1 MPYRAERL
9 AQEVKVQIS
18 LILARE
24 LRDPRVG
31 LATVTDARMS
41 PDLRYARVFVSVL
54 GASDEQQKALAA
66 LNQAA
71 GFIRRQLGARLG
83 LRHSPE
89 LTFCFDQSVEQGA
102 RMEEILSEVQKEMPD
117 LGAPQGEEQT
127 ASDATES
134 TNQSP

>member
-1 MPYRAERL
+1 M
-9 AQEVKVQIS
+9 S
-18 LILARE
+18 LIIASE

-31 LATVTDARMS
+31 LATVTDAQMS

-54 GASDEQQKALAA
+54 GDEQEKQKTLAA

-71 GFIRRQLGARLG
+71 GFVRRQLGAKLR

-102 RMEEILSEVQKEMPD
+102 RMEEVLAEVKKEMPD
-117 LGAPQGEEQT
+117 PGVPDGG
-127 ASDATES
+127 D
-134 TNQSP
+134 

>member
-1 MPYRAERL
+1 MSHRADRL
-9 AQEVKVQIS
+9 AHEVRIQVS
-18 LILARE
+18 LIIASE

-31 LATVTDARMS
+31 LATVTDAQMS

-54 GASDEQQKALAA
+54 GDEQEKQKTLAA

-71 GFIRRQLGARLG
+71 GFVRRQLGAKLR

-102 RMEEILSEVQKEMPD
+102 RMEEVLAEVKKEMPD
-117 LGAPQGEEQT
+117 PGVPDGG
-127 ASDATES
+127 D
-134 TNQSP
+134 